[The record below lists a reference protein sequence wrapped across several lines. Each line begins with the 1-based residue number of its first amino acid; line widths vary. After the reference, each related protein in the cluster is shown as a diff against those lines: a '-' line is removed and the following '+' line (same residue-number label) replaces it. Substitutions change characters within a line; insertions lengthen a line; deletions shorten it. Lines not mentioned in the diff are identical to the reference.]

1 MASPRPEVTGG
12 ETVLTA
18 PMPGVVLRYTVE
30 VGQRVKAGH
39 TMVVLEAMK
48 MENTLPAPADGV
60 VTRLCTGPGAKVTR
74 GTDLVVIGPG

>member
-1 MASPRPEVTGG
+1 
-12 ETVLTA
+12 
-18 PMPGVVLRYTVE
+18 MPGVVLRYTVE
-30 VGQRVKAGH
+30 VGQRVKAGQ
-39 TMVVLEAMK
+39 TVVVLEAMK